1 MSFDLLY
8 YLCLGI
14 QMKDIIALIGK
25 ELTVEWRQKYA
36 INGIFLYLIGAIF
49 ICYLSFSVAQG
60 QLNPITWNT
69 LFWIIIL
76 FSAINTVS
84 KSFLAHSEGYFL
96 YLYTLASAES
106 VFLAKCIYNS
116 LLLIFTGGI
125 GFGVYSVV
133 MGNPVADILQYLI
146 IFTLASIGLAATLS
160 LVSGIAA
167 KANNN
172 VTLMAVLSFPVIL
185 PLLLMAIQGSKVAM
199 EGLGWDALMKPLLVI
214 AAIDAIVIT
223 VALLLF
229 PFLWRS

>member
-1 MSFDLLY
+1 MHTKE
-8 YLCLGI
+8 I
-14 QMKDIIALIGK
+14 WALILK
-25 ELTVEWRQKYA
+25 EITIEWRQKYA
-36 INGIFLYLIGAIF
+36 INGILLYLIGAIF

-76 FSAINTVS
+76 FSAINTVA
-84 KSFLAHSEGYFL
+84 KSFLAQSEGYFL

-106 VFLAKCIYNS
+106 VFLAKSIYNV
-116 LLLIFTGGI
+116 LLLLFTGGV
-125 GFGVYSVV
+125 GLLVYSIVL
-133 MGNPVADILQYLI
+133 GNPVVSLIQYI
-146 IFTLASIGLAATLS
+146 IVFLAACIGLAVTLT

-185 PLLLMAIQGSKVAM
+185 PLLLMAINGTKLAM
-199 EGLGWDALMKPLLVI
+199 DGLGWDAVSKPILVI
-214 AAIDAIVIT
+214 MAIDAIIVT
-223 VALLLF
+223 VSLLLF